1 MRKNNTQKIDE
12 IVQQY
17 LKALGV
23 DGKLREVKLIKSWDD
38 VVGRTIAK
46 ATRHIYIKDRKLFIE
61 LRSSVIRNELFLIRE
76 QLCEVLN
83 KNAGEHVVDEIVLK

>member
-12 IVQQY
+12 IVRQY

-23 DGKLREVKLIKSWDD
+23 DGKLREVRLVKSWDD
-38 VVGRTIAK
+38 VVGKTIAK
-46 ATRHIYIKDRKLFIE
+46 STRNIYIKDRKLFVE

-83 KNAGEHVVDEIVLK
+83 EKAGESVINEIVLK